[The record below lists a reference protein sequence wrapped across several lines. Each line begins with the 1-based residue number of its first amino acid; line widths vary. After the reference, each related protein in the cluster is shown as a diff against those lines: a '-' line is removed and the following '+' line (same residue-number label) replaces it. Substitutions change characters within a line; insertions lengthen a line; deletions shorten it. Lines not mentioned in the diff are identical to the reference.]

1 MKMKFCIIFLLIFY
15 SISGQSKRDPRVVSM
30 AGAYTTI
37 ADGAYCVG
45 YNPGV
50 IGLQQNKPFTI
61 QAFGLDV
68 GILGNFFSINNI
80 ASYSGDTLSRSDKDE
95 MFSELNRT
103 NGLSFFVDSHMPLP
117 FLNISKGNMAFTAN
131 NVILQNYRLPIG
143 ILELFFYG
151 NEAKPKLDLELNYE
165 IAGLNEYGFSF
176 GIPFKNMSWGITAKY
191 LQGLFY
197 LGIDDD
203 STEAYLKTEDIGIFG
218 KGNFLIRQGVGGSG
232 LALDV
237 GVVSRPKNGWK
248 FGVSMINIVG
258 TITWNKSGG
267 TDSLGVSLNPLTSK
281 FYPFVF
287 GGDTLDLNESIRYTF
302 NIDTIRADKLGS
314 DSLFTTETIF
324 FVDTLKGG
332 KRPVFETRYPATFR
346 LGMSKEIDKFL
357 FASDLVAG
365 FENKFYSQ
373 KLWRWSIG
381 AEWRQVPMVPMRIG
395 FAWGGSGNQELGM
408 GFGVKKGPLMFDFG
422 FAFRNGIWLNT
433 MKGFNLSFA
442 VSFTGKDKKENDQN
456 NDLEGPTPKS

>member
-1 MKMKFCIIFLLIFY
+1 MKIKVFILLSLIL
-15 SISGQSKRDPRVVSM
+15 STLNGQSKRDPRVVAM

-37 ADGAYCVG
+37 AEGAFCVG
-45 YNPGV
+45 YNPGA
-50 IGLQQNKPFTI
+50 IGLQQNKPLTI

-68 GILGNFFSINNI
+68 GILGNFFSIENI
-80 ASYSGDTLSRSDKDE
+80 ASYSGDTLSRSDKDA
-95 MFSELNRT
+95 MFDELNRT

-117 FLNISKGNMAFTAN
+117 FLNISKGNIAFSAN

-151 NEAKPKLDLELNYE
+151 NEAKPKLNLDLNYE

-176 GIPFKNMSWGITAKY
+176 GIPFKNLSWGVTAKY

-218 KGNFLIRQGVGGSG
+218 KGDFLIRQGVGGSG
-232 LALDV
+232 FALDV
-237 GVVSRPKNGWK
+237 GVVSRPNSGWK
-248 FGVSMINIVG
+248 FGVSMINIIG

-267 TDSLGVSLNPLTSK
+267 TDERKSLNPLTSK
-281 FYPFVF
+281 FYPFAF

-302 NIDTIRADKLGS
+302 NIDTIRADKLGN

-324 FVDTLKGG
+324 FVDTLKDGS
-332 KRPVFETRYPATFR
+332 RPVFETRYPATFR
-346 LGMSKEIDKFL
+346 MGVSKEMDKVI

-365 FENKFYSQ
+365 FENKYYAQ
-373 KLWRWSIG
+373 KLWKWSLG
-381 AEWRQVPMVPMRIG
+381 VEWRQVPMVPMRLG

-408 GFGVKKGPLMFDFG
+408 GFGVKKGPVMFDFG

-433 MKGFNLSFA
+433 MKGFNFSIGATFIGREKNIESEENNLK
-442 VSFTGKDKKENDQN
+442 GPLPKK
-456 NDLEGPTPKS
+456 

>member
-1 MKMKFCIIFLLIFY
+1 MKIKVFILLSLIL
-15 SISGQSKRDPRVVSM
+15 STLNGQSKRDPRVVAM

-37 ADGAYCVG
+37 AEGAFCVG
-45 YNPGV
+45 YNPGA
-50 IGLQQNKPFTI
+50 IGLQQNKPLTI

-68 GILGNFFSINNI
+68 GILGNFFSIENI
-80 ASYSGDTLSRSDKDE
+80 ASYSGDTLSRSDKDA
-95 MFSELNRT
+95 MFDEFNRT

-117 FLNISKGNMAFTAN
+117 FLNISKGNVAFSAN

-151 NEAKPKLDLELNYE
+151 NEAKPKLNLDLNYE

-176 GIPFKNMSWGITAKY
+176 GIPFKNLSWGVTAKY

-218 KGNFLIRQGVGGSG
+218 KGDFLIRQGVGGSG
-232 LALDV
+232 FALDV
-237 GVVSRPKNGWK
+237 GVVSRPNNGWK
-248 FGVSMINIVG
+248 FGVSMINIIG

-267 TDSLGVSLNPLTSK
+267 TDERKSLNPLTSK
-281 FYPFVF
+281 FYPFAF

-302 NIDTIRADKLGS
+302 NIDTIRADKLGN

-324 FVDTLKGG
+324 FVDTLKDGS
-332 KRPVFETRYPATFR
+332 RPTFETRYPATFR
-346 LGMSKEIDKFL
+346 MGVSKEMDKVL

-365 FENKFYSQ
+365 FENKYYAQ
-373 KLWRWSIG
+373 KLWKWSLG
-381 AEWRQVPMVPMRIG
+381 VEWRQVPMVPMRLG

-408 GFGVKKGPLMFDFG
+408 GFGVKKGPVMFDFG

-433 MKGFNLSFA
+433 MKGFNFSIGATFIGREKNIN
-442 VSFTGKDKKENDQN
+442 SKN
-456 NDLEGPTPKS
+456 

>member
-1 MKMKFCIIFLLIFY
+1 MKIKIFIVFLLILYTLF
-15 SISGQSKRDPRVVSM
+15 GQSKRDPRVVAM

-37 ADGAYCVG
+37 AEGTFCVG
-45 YNPGV
+45 YNPGA

-68 GILGNFFSINNI
+68 GILGNFFSIENI
-80 ASYSGDTLSRSDKDE
+80 ASYSGDTLSRSDKDA
-95 MFSELNRT
+95 MFDELNRT

-117 FLNISKGNMAFTAN
+117 FLNISKGNVAFSAN

-151 NEAKPKLDLELNYE
+151 NEAKPNLNLDFNYE

-176 GIPFKNMSWGITAKY
+176 GVPFKNMSWGFTAKY

-203 STEAYLKTEDIGIFG
+203 STEAYLKTEDVGIFG
-218 KGNFLIRQGVGGSG
+218 KGDFLIRQGVGGSG
-232 LALDV
+232 FALDV

-248 FGVSMINIVG
+248 FGVSMINIIG

-267 TDSLGVSLNPLTSK
+267 TDERKSLNPLTSK
-281 FYPFVF
+281 FYPFAF

-314 DSLFTTETIF
+314 DSLFTNETIF
-324 FVDTLKGG
+324 FVDTLKDGS
-332 KRPVFETRYPATFR
+332 RPVFETRYPATFR
-346 LGMSKEIDKFL
+346 MGVSKEMDKVL

-365 FENKFYSQ
+365 FENKYYAQ
-373 KLWRWSIG
+373 KLWKWSLG
-381 AEWRQVPMVPMRIG
+381 VEWRQVPMVPMRLG

-408 GFGVKKGPLMFDFG
+408 GFGVKKGPVMFDFG

-433 MKGFNLSFA
+433 MKGFNLSIGATFIGREKNIK
-442 VSFTGKDKKENDQN
+442 SED
-456 NDLEGPTPKS
+456 NDLKGPLPKK

>member
-1 MKMKFCIIFLLIFY
+1 MKIKVFILLSLIL
-15 SISGQSKRDPRVVSM
+15 STLNGQSKRDPRVVAM

-37 ADGAYCVG
+37 AEGAFCVG
-45 YNPGV
+45 YNPGA
-50 IGLQQNKPFTI
+50 IGLQQNKPLTI

-68 GILGNFFSINNI
+68 GILGNFFSIENI
-80 ASYSGDTLSRSDKDE
+80 ASYSGDTLSRSDKDA
-95 MFSELNRT
+95 MFDELNRT

-117 FLNISKGNMAFTAN
+117 FLNISKGNIAFSAN

-151 NEAKPKLDLELNYE
+151 NEAKPKLNLDLNYE
-165 IAGLNEYGFSF
+165 IVGLNEYGFSF
-176 GIPFKNMSWGITAKY
+176 GIPFKNLSWGVTAKY

-218 KGNFLIRQGVGGSG
+218 KGDFLIRQGVGGSG
-232 LALDV
+232 FAMDV
-237 GVVSRPKNGWK
+237 GVVSRPNNGWK
-248 FGVSMINIVG
+248 FGVSIINIIG

-267 TDSLGVSLNPLTSK
+267 TDERKSLNPLTSK
-281 FYPFVF
+281 FYPFAF

-324 FVDTLKGG
+324 FVDTLKDGS
-332 KRPVFETRYPATFR
+332 RPVFETRYPATFR
-346 LGMSKEIDKFL
+346 MGVSKEMEKVL

-365 FENKFYSQ
+365 FENKYYAQ
-373 KLWRWSIG
+373 KLWKWSLG
-381 AEWRQVPMVPMRIG
+381 VEWRQVPMVPMRLG

-408 GFGVKKGPLMFDFG
+408 GFGVKKGRVMFDFG

-433 MKGFNLSFA
+433 MKGFNFSIGATFIGREKNIESEENNLK
-442 VSFTGKDKKENDQN
+442 GPLPKK
-456 NDLEGPTPKS
+456 

>member
-1 MKMKFCIIFLLIFY
+1 MKIKLFLSIIFFFSFIY
-15 SISGQSKRDPRVVSM
+15 SQSKRDPRVVAM

-37 ADGAYCVG
+37 AEGAYCIG
-45 YNPGV
+45 YNPGA

-80 ASYSGDTLSRSDKDE
+80 AAYSGDTLSRSEKDD

-103 NGLSFFVDSHMPLP
+103 NGLSFFVDTHMPLP

-151 NEAKPKLDLELNYE
+151 NGGKSKLDLEFNYE

-203 STEAYLKTEDIGIFG
+203 SSKAYLKTEDIGIFG
-218 KGNFLIRQGVGGSG
+218 KGDFIIRQGVGGSG
-232 LALDV
+232 IGLDV
-237 GVVSRPKNGWK
+237 GVVSRPNNGWK
-248 FGVSMINIVG
+248 FGVSMINIIG
-258 TITWNKSGG
+258 TITWNKGSN
-267 TDSLGVSLNPLTSK
+267 DSSSISLNPLTSK

-287 GGDTLDLNESIRYTF
+287 GGDTLDFNESIRYMF
-302 NIDTIRADKLGS
+302 NIDTIRADKLGD

-324 FVDTLKGG
+324 FVDTLKDG

-346 LGMSKEIDKFL
+346 FGMSKQLDKFL

-365 FENKFYSQ
+365 FENKFYAQ
-373 KLWRWSIG
+373 KLWKWSIG
-381 AEWRQVPMVPMRIG
+381 AEWRQVPNVPMRIG

-408 GFGVKKGPLMFDFG
+408 GFGVKRGPIMFDLG

-433 MKGFNLSFA
+433 MKGFNFSLGATFI
-442 VSFTGKDKKENDQN
+442 GKDKNKNDEE

>member
-1 MKMKFCIIFLLIFY
+1 MKIKVFILLSLIL
-15 SISGQSKRDPRVVSM
+15 STLNGQSKRDARVVAM

-37 ADGAYCVG
+37 AEGAFCVG
-45 YNPGV
+45 YNPGA
-50 IGLQQNKPFTI
+50 IGLQQNKPLTI

-68 GILGNFFSINNI
+68 GILGNFFSIENI
-80 ASYSGDTLSRSDKDE
+80 ASYSGDTLSRSDKDA
-95 MFSELNRT
+95 MFDELNRT

-117 FLNISKGNMAFTAN
+117 FLNISKGNIAFSAN

-151 NEAKPKLDLELNYE
+151 NEAKPKLNLDLNYE

-176 GIPFKNMSWGITAKY
+176 GIPFKNLSWGVTAKY

-218 KGNFLIRQGVGGSG
+218 KGDFLIRQGVGGSG
-232 LALDV
+232 FALDV
-237 GVVSRPKNGWK
+237 GLVSRPNNGWK
-248 FGVSMINIVG
+248 FGVSMINIIG

-267 TDSLGVSLNPLTSK
+267 TDERKSLNPLTSK
-281 FYPFVF
+281 FYPFAF

-324 FVDTLKGG
+324 FVDTLKDGS
-332 KRPVFETRYPATFR
+332 RPVFETRYPATFR
-346 LGMSKEIDKFL
+346 MGVSKEMDKVL

-365 FENKFYSQ
+365 FENKYYAQ
-373 KLWRWSIG
+373 KLWKWSLG
-381 AEWRQVPMVPMRIG
+381 VEWRQVPMVPMRLG

-408 GFGVKKGPLMFDFG
+408 GFGVKKGPVMFDFG

-433 MKGFNLSFA
+433 MKGFNFSIGATFIGREKNIKSEDNNLK
-442 VSFTGKDKKENDQN
+442 GPLPKK
-456 NDLEGPTPKS
+456 

>member
-1 MKMKFCIIFLLIFY
+1 MILYTLY
-15 SISGQSKRDPRVVSM
+15 GQSKRDPRVVAM

-37 ADGAYCVG
+37 AEGAFCVG
-45 YNPGV
+45 YNPGA
-50 IGLQQNKPFTI
+50 IGLQQNKPFTV

-68 GILGNFFSINNI
+68 GILGNFFSIENI
-80 ASYSGDTLSRSDKDE
+80 ASYSGDTLSRSDKDA
-95 MFSELNRT
+95 MFDELNRT

-117 FLNISKGNMAFTAN
+117 FLNISKGNIAFSAN

-151 NEAKPKLDLELNYE
+151 NEAKPNLNLDFNYE
-165 IAGLNEYGFSF
+165 IAGLNEYSFSF
-176 GIPFKNMSWGITAKY
+176 GFPFKNMSWGVTAKY

-218 KGNFLIRQGVGGSG
+218 KGDFLIRQGVGGSG
-232 LALDV
+232 FALDV

-248 FGVSMINIVG
+248 FGVSMINIIG
-258 TITWNKSGG
+258 TIAWNKSGG
-267 TDSLGVSLNPLTSK
+267 TDERRSLNPLTSK
-281 FYPFVF
+281 FYPFAF

-324 FVDTLKGG
+324 FVDTLKDGS
-332 KRPVFETRYPATFR
+332 RPVFETRYPATFR
-346 LGMSKEIDKFL
+346 MGVSKEMDKVL

-365 FENKFYSQ
+365 FENKYFAQ
-373 KLWRWSIG
+373 KLWKWSLG
-381 AEWRQVPMVPMRIG
+381 VEWRQVPMVPMRLG
-395 FAWGGSGNQELGM
+395 FSWGGSGNQELGM
-408 GFGVKKGPLMFDFG
+408 GFGVKKGPIMFDFG

-433 MKGFNLSFA
+433 MKGFNFSIGA
-442 VSFTGKDKKENDQN
+442 TFTGREKNVKNKDDDQK
-456 NDLEGPTPKS
+456 GPLPNK